1 MKEIKDR
8 VIQWIKDY
16 FEQNG
21 KGCNAVIGISGGKDS
36 SVCAAL
42 LGEALGK
49 DRVIGVLMPQ
59 GNQHDISV
67 SYDLVELLGIRHI
80 VVNIGEVCESLA
92 KAISAGGIPAEELR
106 TNKVYYSN
114 TPARVRMT
122 VLYGISALYN
132 GRVANTCNKSE
143 DYIGYS
149 TKFGDSAGDFSP
161 MSDLTVRE
169 VKALGYELGL
179 PKKFI
184 EKVPEDGLS
193 GKTDED
199 NLGFT
204 YAALDAYIETG
215 KIDSEELKA
224 KIDGMHRANLHKIS
238 PMPAFKK

>member
-1 MKEIKDR
+1 MKEQI
-8 VIQWIKDY
+8 IQWIRDY

-42 LGEALGK
+42 LVEALGK

-59 GNQHDISV
+59 GNQHDIQM
-67 SYDLVELLGIRHI
+67 SYDLVAHLGIKHY
-80 VVNIGEVCESLA
+80 VVNIGAVCDSLVSV
-92 KAISAGGIPAEELR
+92 IDAGGINKDDLLK
-106 TNKVYYSN
+106 NKVYYSN

-122 VLYGISALYN
+122 VLYGISAMFN

-143 DYIGYS
+143 DYVGYS

-161 MSDLTVRE
+161 LSDLLVKE

-184 EKVPEDGLS
+184 EKIPEDGLS
-193 GKTDED
+193 GKSDED

-204 YAALDAYIETG
+204 YAVLDRYIETG
-215 KIDSEELKA
+215 EIDDPVAKEKIDRLHK
-224 KIDGMHRANLHKIS
+224 ANLHKIT
-238 PMPAFKK
+238 PMPMFKKIKN